1 MIVFIGISGL
11 YHLGDARQ
19 EDLGYSGD
27 VRTKLITGV
36 LLLGVVGLF
45 LEQMGLTAPLWRLLI
60 AIVDYSII
68 AIVAFEIV
76 EEYLRAPVRK
86 NYLRQHIFSL
96 LSFLVFATLFGYSKF
111 AAGVNEELGSLGYL
125 SVIIIRNAFLT
136 LKVISRLRRLSEF
149 MRSVLNHPAQTVV
162 LSFAMV
168 ILVGT
173 LLLMMP
179 FTTTDGMGLSFTES
193 LFTATSAVC
202 VTGLIVVDTAT
213 AFTLW
218 GWIIIVLLIQIGGL
232 GIMILSYFTI
242 FVIRRSISHEDTVL
256 LSYMLEEGNIDEI
269 RRAVLRIVGF
279 TLSLEGVGAL
289 LLGVAFYQEGF
300 ALGDAAFYG
309 LFHGISA
316 FCNAGFALFT
326 TSLEQFSANALVNL
340 VVVALIVAGGLS
352 FVVLTDLWRLFVPAR
367 GYGNGRAR
375 PLGVGSRAVLSVTGV
390 ALLAS
395 FFIFYFLEHGKAMAE
410 LSLGEQILAT
420 LFQAVTLRTAG
431 FNTLPFDQFQTAT
444 YLAMMLFM
452 FIGGASGSTAGGIK
466 VNSVAVIWSYLRS
479 VRTGSRDSILF
490 RHRVSRNQIASAFS
504 VLLFG
509 VTAVFLGTFLLS
521 IFESFSLLEVVFESV
536 SAFGTVGLSTG
547 ITSGLSQA
555 GRYIIILL
563 MFVGRVGP
571 LTLLSAST
579 REEERLRVRYP
590 TADISVG

>member
-1 MIVFIGISGL
+1 M
-11 YHLGDARQ
+11 
-19 EDLGYSGD
+19 
-27 VRTKLITGV
+27 RTKLITGV
-36 LLLGVVGLF
+36 LLLGVLGLF
-45 LEQMGLTAPLWRLLI
+45 LEQMELTAPFWGLLT
-60 AIVDYSII
+60 AVVDYSII
-68 AIVAFEIV
+68 AIVAFEII

-86 NYLRQHIFSL
+86 NYLRQHLFSL
-96 LSFLVFATLFGYSKF
+96 LSFLVFVTLFGYSKL
-111 AAGVNEELGSLGYL
+111 AAGVNEEFGSLGYL
-125 SVIIIRNAFLT
+125 SVIIVRNLFLT
-136 LKVISRLRRLSEF
+136 LRVISRLRRLSEF
-149 MRSVLNHPAQTVV
+149 MRSVLNQPAQTVV
-162 LSFAMV
+162 LSFSMA

-179 FTTTDGMGLSFTES
+179 FTTTDGMGLTFTES

-232 GIMILSYFTI
+232 GIMILSYFII
-242 FVIRRSISHEDTVL
+242 FVIRRSITPEDTML
-256 LSYMLEEGNIDEI
+256 LSYMLEEGNTDEI
-269 RRAVLRIVGF
+269 RRTVVRIVGF
-279 TLSLEGVGAL
+279 TLSLEGVGGA
-289 LLGVAFYQEGF
+289 LLGVAFYREGF

-309 LFHGISA
+309 LFHAVSA

-326 TSLEQFSANALVNL
+326 TSLEQFSANTLVNL
-340 VVVALIVAGGLS
+340 VMVLLIVAGGIS
-352 FVVLTDLWRLFVPAR
+352 FVVLTDLWRLFVPPRRSPR
-367 GYGNGRAR
+367 GATRGEGNGRAR
-375 PLGVGSRAVLSVTGV
+375 PLGVGSRAVLAVTGV
-390 ALLAS
+390 VLLAS
-395 FFIFYFLEHGKAMAE
+395 FLIFYFLEHGKAMAE
-410 LSLGEQILAT
+410 LSLGEQLLAS

-431 FNTLPFDQFQTAT
+431 FNTLPFDRFQTAT

-452 FIGGASGSTAGGIK
+452 FVGGASGSTAGGIK

-479 VRTGSRDSILF
+479 VRTGSGDSILF

-504 VLLFG
+504 VLLLG

-521 IFESFSLLEVVFESV
+521 IFDSFSLVQTLFESV

-547 ITSGLSQA
+547 ITGELSRP
-555 GRYIIILL
+555 GRYVIILL

-579 REEERLRVRYP
+579 TQEERLRVRYP

>member
-1 MIVFIGISGL
+1 MSRRSGS
-11 YHLGDARQ
+11 
-19 EDLGYSGD
+19 EYSGE

-36 LLLGVVGLF
+36 LLLGVLGLF
-45 LEQMGLTAPLWRLLI
+45 LEQMEFDAPVWRLLI
-60 AIVDYSII
+60 TILDYSIL
-68 AIVAFEIV
+68 AIVALEIL
-76 EEYLRAPVRK
+76 EEYIHAPVRR
-86 NYLRQHIFSL
+86 NYLRQHLFSL
-96 LSFLVFATLFGYSKF
+96 ASFFLFAFLFFYARWATNVS
-111 AAGVNEELGSLGYL
+111 EELGNLGYL

-136 LKVISRLRRLSEF
+136 LKVVSRLRRLSEF

-179 FTTTDGMGLSFTES
+179 FATTDGEGLSFTES

-213 AFTLW
+213 AFTVW
-218 GWIIIVLLIQIGGL
+218 GWIIILLLIQIGGL

-256 LSYMLEEGNIDEI
+256 LSYMLEEGNISEI
-269 RRAVLRIVGF
+269 RRAVVRIVGF
-279 TLSLEGVGAL
+279 TLSLEGVGAV
-289 LLGVAFYQEGF
+289 LLGLAFLHEGLDP
-300 ALGDAAFYG
+300 ADAAFFG
-309 LFHGISA
+309 LFHAVSA

-326 TSLEQFSANALVNL
+326 TSLEQFSTNALINL
-340 VVVALIVAGGLS
+340 VVAVLIVAGGLS
-352 FVVLTDLWRLFVPAR
+352 FVVLTDLWRLFMPPFGSVGTLRAPLRR
-367 GYGNGRAR
+367 GTQVI
-375 PLGVGSRAVLSVTGV
+375 GVGSRAILTVSGV
-390 ALLAS
+390 ALLSS
-395 FFIFYFLEHGKAMAE
+395 FFIFYFLEHGHAMRE
-410 LSLGEQILAT
+410 LPLGEQLLAT

-431 FNTLPFDQFQTAT
+431 FNTLPFDQFRTAT
-444 YLAMMLFM
+444 YLAMMAFM
-452 FIGGASGSTAGGIK
+452 FVGGASGSTAGGIK

-509 VTAVFLGTFLLS
+509 VSSVFLATFLLS
-521 IFESFSLLEVVFESV
+521 IFESFSLLEVLFESV

-547 ITSGLSQA
+547 ITGGLTNP
-555 GRYIIILL
+555 GRYVIILL

-579 REEERLRVRYP
+579 SEEERLRVRYP